1 MATRVFVARH
11 GETVDNAGERWQG
24 WSDSPLTPRGRA
36 QAQALARRLASE
48 PLAAAYSSDLGRAL
62 ETARIACMPHGLEPQ
77 PLPAL
82 RERDVGRF
90 SGLTGAEVAARYPG
104 AMESRATLGVLDWAP
119 PGGESFRQMLDRIL
133 PAIDE
138 IAAAWDGH
146 TVLVVTHGG
155 VIRLLAAHVL
165 GENWESVY
173 TRHPS
178 NCGLS
183 LFRWVPDSGLEVEQF
198 DACEH
203 LSEGGVAPLSED
215 AAS

>member
-1 MATRVFVARH
+1 MATRILVARH

-62 ETARIACMPHGLEPQ
+62 ETARIACSPHGLEPQ

-82 RERDVGRF
+82 RERDVGLF
-90 SGLTGAEVAARYPG
+90 SGLTGPEVAARYPG

-119 PGGESFRQMLDRIL
+119 PEGESFRQMLDRIL

-155 VIRLLAAHVL
+155 VIRLLTAHVL
-165 GENWESVY
+165 GEDWAQVY
-173 TRHPS
+173 QRHPS

-183 LFRWVPDSGLEVEQF
+183 ICVYERGQTPSLECFDECGHLDSG
-198 DACEH
+198 
-203 LSEGGVAPLSED
+203 GVPPLAED
-215 AAS
+215 SSD

>member
-62 ETARIACMPHGLEPQ
+62 ETARIACSPHGLEPQ

-82 RERDVGRF
+82 RERDVGLF
-90 SGLTGAEVAARYPG
+90 SGLTGAEVATRYPG

-119 PGGESFRQMLDRIL
+119 PEGESFRQMLDRIL

-155 VIRLLAAHVL
+155 VVRLLVAHSL
-165 GENWESVY
+165 GADWESVY